1 MPDVVFGSFDYD
13 YTHIFFIMV
22 ISIHPILFLYHN
34 IWVKLLKW
42 KTWIWWPKKKM
53 VVLALVSHEL
63 MSVNVCH
70 VHKSQVFVQ
79 RRKPLIH
86 VLSLVYWR
94 FGNKKEYH
102 HWFIN
107 NAMQFW
113 EILNIEKHVVIGTQN
128 RIFVWHFLKETSFT
142 WVDIQK
148 IDTSNC
154 HVRTFKWK
162 YHVHEMLIDCTK
174 YFVNVKCWQLVC
186 ISF

>member
-1 MPDVVFGSFDYD
+1 MLFGSFDYD

-22 ISIHPILFLYHN
+22 ISTHPILFLYHN

-42 KTWIWWPKKKM
+42 KTWIWWPKNKM

-70 VHKSQVFVQ
+70 IHKSQVFVQ

-94 FGNKKEYH
+94 FGNKTEYH

-107 NAMQFW
+107 NHLQCNFGKYW
-113 EILNIEKHVVIGTQN
+113 ILKNMLSLGHKIIILCGISWRKPPLHGWICKTLTQA
-128 RIFVWHFLKETSFT
+128 IV
-142 WVDIQK
+142 
-148 IDTSNC
+148 
-154 HVRTFKWK
+154 
-162 YHVHEMLIDCTK
+162 M
-174 YFVNVKCWQLVC
+174 
-186 ISF
+186 